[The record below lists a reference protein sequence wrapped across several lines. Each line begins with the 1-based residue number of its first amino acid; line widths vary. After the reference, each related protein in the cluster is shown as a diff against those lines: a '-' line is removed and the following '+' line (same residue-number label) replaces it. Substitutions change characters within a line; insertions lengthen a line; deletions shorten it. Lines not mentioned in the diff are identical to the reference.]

1 METIKVYAAIIGG
14 GASGLMCACVASK
27 KNSDKRIVVI
37 ERDNRVGKKIM
48 VSGNSR
54 CNLTNLDANKKHY
67 HTTFELGVDYL
78 LEHFT
83 PSDVLSKFESIGLST
98 YADSENRVY
107 PLSRQS
113 SAVLS
118 VLRNELKRQNVE
130 EICDTEVL
138 SISKCDY
145 GYKLSCKDKTV
156 FAKKVVIATG
166 GKNNYAQKVVS
177 DTYTVS
183 KSIGHNLTELSP
195 SLSPVKV
202 DSKVIKSLKGI
213 RAQGSVTA
221 VVNGKKIKT
230 ESGEIQFGVDCL
242 SGICVFNLS
251 RILNKEKNGEIIVN
265 LLSDYSLEEII
276 AILRKRVELTKN
288 ENVQEIFTG
297 LFHKN
302 IGIALL
308 KESKIDTNIN
318 SDKLTKAEL
327 TRLANTINEWHFKTV
342 PSGDFTSA
350 QVTAGGVKGSE
361 IDPKTFESKMAKNVY
376 LCGEAID
383 VDGDCGGFNLHFAF
397 ASGMLVGEQL

>member
-1 METIKVYAAIIGG
+1 METMKVYAAIIGG

-27 KNSDKRIVVI
+27 KNYDKKIVVI

-54 CNLTNLDANKKHY
+54 CNLTNLDACRKHY
-67 HTTFELGVDYL
+67 HTNFDGGIDYL
-78 LEHFT
+78 LERFT
-83 PSDVLSKFESIGLST
+83 PNDVISKFESIGLST
-98 YADSENRVY
+98 YIDSENRVY

-118 VLRNELKRQNVE
+118 VLRNELRRRNVE
-130 EICDTEVL
+130 EICDTEVV
-138 SISKCDY
+138 SISRCDNS
-145 GYKLSCKDKTV
+145 YKLRCNDKTII
-156 FAKKVVIATG
+156 AQKVVIATG

-177 DTYTVS
+177 DTFSVA
-183 KSIGHNLTELSP
+183 KSLGHNLTKLSP

-221 VVNGKKIKT
+221 VINGKKIKT
-230 ESGEIQFGVDCL
+230 ESGEIQFGADCL

-251 RILNKEKNGEIIVN
+251 RILNNEKNGEIIVK
-265 LLSDYSLEEII
+265 LLSNYSFEEIKT
-276 AILRKRVELTKN
+276 ILTNRVELTKN

-308 KESKIDTNIN
+308 KQSKIDTNIK
-318 SDKLTKAEL
+318 SKQLTQEEL
-327 TRLANTINEWHFKTV
+327 SRLAQTINEWYFKTL
-342 PSGDFTSA
+342 PSNDFSTA
-350 QVTAGGVKGSE
+350 QVTAGGINGRE
-361 IDPKTFESKMAKNVY
+361 INPKTFESNFAKNVY

>member
-1 METIKVYAAIIGG
+1 METMKVYAAIIGG

-27 KNSDKRIVVI
+27 KNYDKKIVVI

-54 CNLTNLDANKKHY
+54 CNLTNLDACRKYY
-67 HTTFELGVDYL
+67 HTNFDGGIDYL
-78 LEHFT
+78 LERFT
-83 PSDVLSKFESIGLST
+83 PNDVISKFESIGLST
-98 YADSENRVY
+98 YIDSENRVY

-118 VLRNELKRQNVE
+118 VLRNELRRRNVE
-130 EICDTEVL
+130 EICDTEVV
-138 SISKCDY
+138 SISRYDNS
-145 GYKLSCKDKTV
+145 YKLRCNDKTII
-156 FAKKVVIATG
+156 AQKVVIATG

-177 DTYTVS
+177 DTFSVA
-183 KSIGHNLTELSP
+183 KSLGHNLTKLSP

-202 DSKVIKSLKGI
+202 DSKIIKSLKGI

-221 VVNGKKIKT
+221 VINGKKIKT
-230 ESGEIQFGVDCL
+230 ESGEIQFGADCL

-251 RILNKEKNGEIIVN
+251 RILNNEKNGEIIVK
-265 LLSDYSLEEII
+265 LLNNYSLEEIKT
-276 AILRKRVELTKN
+276 ILTNRVELTKN

-308 KESKIDTNIN
+308 KQSKIDTNIK
-318 SDKLTKAEL
+318 SKQLTQEEL
-327 TRLANTINEWHFKTV
+327 SRLAQTINEWYFKTL
-342 PSGDFTSA
+342 PSNDFSTA
-350 QVTAGGVKGSE
+350 QVTAGGVNGRE
-361 IDPKTFESKMAKNVY
+361 IDPKTFESKFAKNVY
-376 LCGEAID
+376 LCGETID